1 MESSHQTPRGGTV
14 TPEERKVTELAEECA
29 TAAAKER
36 RAEHAAYYN
45 GYAKGLL
52 QALNYLTQARNTA

>member
-1 MESSHQTPRGGTV
+1 M

-29 TAAAKER
+29 TVAAKER
-36 RAEHAAYYN
+36 RAEHATYYN

-52 QALNYLTQARNTA
+52 QALNYLTQPRNTA